1 MSPNVNVPSWV
12 KPVLIGVCVIAAVP
26 LWLYVAGY
34 VFSFLLFRHEPQ
46 GVDLHTWLSYYQAY
60 WPDVSV
66 KKPLVLSASAATLV
80 LLAPFAL
87 LIVKPKQSLHGKAR
101 FAQASDMRHH
111 GLLTNNGDGIILGRQ
126 GDQFLTASLAQ
137 LPHVM
142 LAAPTGSGKGVGI
155 VIPNLLNWNHSA
167 VVLDIKKENWT
178 LTAGFRKENGHEV
191 YLFDPA
197 SPERQTHRWNPLA
210 YIRDDPGLI
219 VDDVQKIGNIIFP
232 DVPGTDPLWTASCR
246 SLFLGLVLYVFETEG
261 KSRTLGQ
268 VAREALQGSDENLT
282 AVLDERERS
291 DKPLSMVCSS
301 SLKDYIN
308 TADNTRTSIRKTF
321 TSRFELFLNPILD
334 AATVEND
341 FDLRALRERRITVYI
356 GITPDNLSRLAP
368 LLNLFFQQVVDLNT
382 RELPEHNPSLKYQ
395 CLLILDEFR
404 SLGKLQI
411 VVDAIAFLRGYG
423 VRLLPI
429 FQSPS
434 QVREVYGEDAAKN
447 FFQNHAV
454 RICYTPADMDVATEI
469 SREMGNFTVNVR
481 STSRSGGMSQARSR
495 SVSFSEQ
502 SRALMLPQEVK
513 NITQDEELVFARG
526 CPPIKA
532 TKIRWYQEETFKS
545 RVKPVPELP
554 VAPLPV
560 IEAIVYP
567 ELKKEDEAEEQQ
579 EEATTN
585 DESMEASPPVDDDSD
600 DVSEE
605 EAIDIADNFY
615 TDITTGNA

>member
-1 MSPNVNVPSWV
+1 MSPNASAPSWV
-12 KPVLIGVCVIAAVP
+12 KTSIAVALVAAAVP
-26 LWLYVAGY
+26 AWLYIAGY
-34 VFSFLLFRHEPQ
+34 VSLMIMFRGKAD
-46 GVDLHTWLSYYQAY
+46 GVGLHTWLDYYDAY
-60 WPDVSV
+60 WPSVSV
-66 KKPLVLSASAATLV
+66 KKPLTYGATAATFAV
-80 LLAPFAL
+80 LAPFAL
-87 LIVKPKQSLHGKAR
+87 LLIKPRQTVHGKAR
-101 FAQASDMRHH
+101 FASEGDMRHH
-111 GLLTNNGDGIILGRQ
+111 GLLTNDGDGIILGRK
-126 GDQFLTASLAQ
+126 GDQFLTASLRQ

-178 LTAGFRKENGHEV
+178 LTAGFRKSNGHEV
-191 YLFDPA
+191 FLFDPA
-197 SPERQTHRWNPLA
+197 SPERHTHRWNPLG

-261 KSRTLGQ
+261 KPRTLGQ
-268 VAREALQGSDENLT
+268 VAREALSGSDENLT
-282 AVLDERERS
+282 AIIEERERGS
-291 DKPLSMVCSS
+291 APLSMVCSS

-334 AATVEND
+334 AATAEND
-341 FDLRALRERRITVYI
+341 FDLKALRQRRITVYI
-356 GITPDNLSRLAP
+356 GITPDNLARLAP
-368 LLNLFFQQVVDLNT
+368 LLNLFFQQVVDINT

-454 RICYTPADMDVATEI
+454 RICYTPADMDVAAEI
-469 SREMGNFTVNVR
+469 SKEMGNFTVKVK
-481 STSRSGGMSQARSR
+481 STSRSGGMSKDRSR
-495 SVSFSEQ
+495 SVSISEQ

-513 NITQDEELVFARG
+513 DIKDDEELVFARG
-526 CPPIKA
+526 CPPIRA
-532 TKIRWYQEETFKS
+532 TKIRWYLDPTFKS
-545 RVKPVPELP
+545 RVLPVPEIP

-560 IEAIVYP
+560 IAPIVYP
-567 ELKKEDEAEEQQ
+567 VREEKSDDEAAVPTEDVPQ
-579 EEATTN
+579 AA
-585 DESMEASPPVDDDSD
+585 DVPSDDAEASDAGDIT
-600 DVSEE
+600 EE
-605 EAIDIADNFY
+605 EAESIADNFY
-615 TDITTGNA
+615 SEINGR